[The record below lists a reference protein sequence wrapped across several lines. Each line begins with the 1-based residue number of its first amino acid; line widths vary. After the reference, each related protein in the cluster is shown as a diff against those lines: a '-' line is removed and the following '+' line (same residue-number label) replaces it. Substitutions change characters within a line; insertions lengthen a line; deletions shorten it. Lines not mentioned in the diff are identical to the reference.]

1 MIIVY
6 DGDPFPVIIR
16 YGRIYPLAVG
26 GNLEDNPAIRRIQIN
41 DDATTMKPIPG
52 KGWLLPRDL
61 MKLEETLKSA
71 KKLVYT
77 FRYIFIQIHTMLSI
91 ALSLNFFT

>member
-6 DGDPFPVIIR
+6 EGNPFPVIIR

-26 GNLEDNPAIRRIQIN
+26 VGFEDNPAIRRIQIN

-71 KKLVYT
+71 KKAGLYVSVYL
-77 FRYIFIQIHTMLSI
+77 YPDSQMLSI